1 MNTVLQFCQRFDTN
15 GHSEEVV
22 NKNKVGA
29 GKKLTCLDPK
39 FLKIGHRG
47 AELQRY
53 KVLEKS
59 GDDSDF
65 V

>member
-1 MNTVLQFCQRFDTN
+1 VK
-15 GHSEEVV
+15 
-22 NKNKVGA
+22 KNKVRA
-29 GKKLTCLDPK
+29 GKKLTCLGPK
-39 FLKIGHRG
+39 ILKIGHQG